1 MNRTSSFL
9 NKSRRVAEMNLLVIS
24 HTPHYLLNGEISGWG
39 STVREIDQLATLFG
53 EVVHLAP
60 LHSESAPHSSLPYS
74 QENIQFVAVKPAGG
88 NRIIDKASIL
98 WRTPS
103 WLAAM
108 KREMLKADVIHI
120 RCPAGISLVA
130 LLAQRLWGKGKPCW
144 VKYAGN
150 WKPLKREPLSYRFQR
165 FWIGKNCH
173 HGVATVNGDWVDQ
186 LDHILSF
193 NNPSFSRS
201 ELYQARLTS
210 VDKKISAPL
219 ELLFVG
225 RVEIEKGVGR
235 VIQIAAGL
243 LQRGSDFHINII
255 GDGPNRKAYE
265 QVASEHGLAGRIDF
279 LGWKKRL
286 EINDYYRE
294 AHLVLLPSSSSE
306 GWPKVLSEAMAYGV
320 VPLASTTSSIPL
332 ILSQAQ
338 TGQAIPADDIDS
350 YVDAIISYTENHAR
364 WKIES
369 TNGLAMAD
377 SFTYEHYLS
386 DVKKLFNKT
395 WNINLEKPTNAAC
408 KI

>member
-1 MNRTSSFL
+1 
-9 NKSRRVAEMNLLVIS
+9 MNLLVIS
-24 HTPHYLLNGEISGWG
+24 HTPHYQENGEVSGWG
-39 STVREIDQLATLFG
+39 STVRELDQLATLFR

-60 LHSESAPHSSLPYS
+60 LHSEPAPQSSLHYS
-74 QENIQFVAVKPAGG
+74 QKNIQFVPVKPAGG
-88 NRIIDKASIL
+88 ERIIDKVSIF

-120 RCPAGISLVA
+120 RCPAGISLIA

-150 WKPLKREPLSYRFQR
+150 WNPSKREPLSYRFQR
-165 FWIGKNCH
+165 FWISKNYH
-173 HGVATVNGDWVDQ
+173 HGVVTVNGDWVDQ
-186 LDHILSF
+186 PDHVVTFI
-193 NNPSFSRS
+193 NPSFSRS
-201 ELYQARLTS
+201 ELHQAYVTS
-210 VDKKISAPL
+210 ADRKISAPL

-235 VIQIAAGL
+235 VIQIATGL
-243 LQRGSDFHINII
+243 LQRGTDFHINII

-265 QVASEHGLAGRIDF
+265 QVALEHGLAGRIDF

-286 EINDYYRE
+286 EINNYYRQT
-294 AHLVLLPSSSSE
+294 HLLLLPSSSE

-320 VPLASTTSSIPL
+320 VPLASTTSNIPL
-332 ILSQAQ
+332 LLSKAQ
-338 TGQAIPADDIDS
+338 TGQAIAAEDIDS
-350 YVDAIISYTENHAR
+350 YVDAIISYTEDHAR

-369 TNGLAMAD
+369 SNGLAMAD
-377 SFTYEHYLS
+377 SFTYEQYLN
-386 DVKKLFNKT
+386 DVTKLFNKT